1 MGSLRQEPDGRLKH
15 PALFI
20 FLLGGLSGAALNV
33 GLTFALHR
41 WAGFSLLAAFFLGTL
56 ANEIF
61 HFLYYTLIHDNE
73 EMHFHTPLPVRLLLY
88 TALALL
94 GVLLLAAVLTWTDWP
109 PLGAVLAVLGIL
121 SVGNTVLNRI
131 STYSSA
137 RLAQVE
143 YADKE
148 GDYYDEQSDPGK
160 VSRFRAW
167 YHSSRY
173 EALTRF
179 VAEHY
184 RKGMRMADL
193 GCGNCRWNT
202 RGVPVTGVDVNAKML
217 KWARSRGRLASFKVT
232 NDLSSTGLPSRR
244 FDLVLMSET
253 LEHLTDLRATLAE
266 VRRILKDRGTFLV
279 TVPWDFFLGPFFT
292 LFNLNCLYMA
302 YVKGSRYHRYRC
314 GHVNHFTR
322 GRLKAAL
329 EANGFELTHLFVVN
343 GLLLYASARKAAPP
357 VGRKA

>member
-1 MGSLRQEPDGRLKH
+1 MAPLHPSPSRLKH

-20 FLLGGLSGAALNV
+20 FLLGGVTGAALNV
-33 GLTFALHR
+33 GLTLLLHR
-41 WAGFSLLAAFFLGTL
+41 VFGLPVVAAFFAGTL

-61 HFLYYTLIHDNE
+61 HFLYYTVLHDNE
-73 EMHFHTPLPVRLLLY
+73 EMHFHTPLPQRLALYAAVALLATLLLEAALRW
-88 TALALL
+88 TAWPLVPSLLAVLALL
-94 GVLLLAAVLTWTDWP
+94 SAA
-109 PLGAVLAVLGIL
+109 
-121 SVGNTVLNRI
+121 NTVLNRV

-137 RLAQVE
+137 RLAEVE

-148 GDYYDEQSDPGK
+148 GDYYDEMTDPAK

-167 YHSSRY
+167 YHASRY

-179 VAEHY
+179 VGEHH
-184 RKGMRMADL
+184 RRGMRMADL

-202 RGVPVTGVDVNAKML
+202 RGVPVTGVDVNGRML
-217 KWARSRGRLASFKVT
+217 RWARSKGRLKDFRISK
-232 NDLSSTGLPSRR
+232 DLSRTGLPARR

-253 LEHLTDLRATLAE
+253 LEHLTDLSGTLAE
-266 VRRILKDRGTFLV
+266 VRRVLKDDGTFLV

-322 GRLKAAL
+322 GRLRAIL
-329 EANGFELTHLFVVN
+329 EANGFELVRLFVVN
-343 GLLLYASARKAAPP
+343 GLLLYASARKREA
-357 VGRKA
+357 RR